1 MAIIQDAKGRPIP
14 SWARWVKTIAAAGSD
29 SGYKEDNG
37 NQVPFSIYLYD
48 DSTINF
54 TTVEG
59 AAATVTFGA
68 GYHPIAFGTIVST
81 SAAALMLFAY
91 KPQGA

>member
-1 MAIIQDAKGRPIP
+1 MAIIQDAKGRMIP

-29 SGYKEDNG
+29 SGYKEEG
-37 NQVPFSIYLYD
+37 GIQIPFSIYLYD
-48 DSTINF
+48 DSTIQF

-59 AAATVTFGA
+59 AAATFTFGA
-68 GYHPIAFGTIVST
+68 GYHPVAFGTIVST
-81 SAAALMLFAY
+81 TTTALMLFAY